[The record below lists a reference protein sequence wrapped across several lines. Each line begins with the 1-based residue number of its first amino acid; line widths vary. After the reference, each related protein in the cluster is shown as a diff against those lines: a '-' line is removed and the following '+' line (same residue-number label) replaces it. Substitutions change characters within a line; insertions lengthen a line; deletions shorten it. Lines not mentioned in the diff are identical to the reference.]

1 MKEMKEMKEMKK
13 PTPTPKGDFWEIRKL
28 KVSQVPFRGL
38 GAKKKT
44 TLFVKKI
51 VSFCYYFKND

>member
-1 MKEMKEMKEMKK
+1 MKKMKK
-13 PTPTPKGDFWEIRKL
+13 PTPKLANAERCFPKGDFWKFRKL

-51 VSFCYYFKND
+51 VSFCY